1 MNVDESGLPLGITK
15 ANRLDHLIEWGTM
28 ILSAG
33 ESKSNEKT
41 DKAVRLARKFPD
53 LPLYWDNAKKIHYFG
68 IKVDGDWTTPSD
80 PNFNPGLITLF
91 DGEGGCGS
99 ISVTF
104 DLLCQNND
112 VRNTT
117 TVLVDVDNDQIQ
129 YWTVQH
135 KGMNNYYWSDIGEF
149 ALKVHISKPGSDAFF
164 KQKSTKW
171 YVGPFAPIKFTRSHN
186 CYYHDSYF
194 KKNDLARCSCP
205 YIEERINFDPQTN
218 LHHWWGWSSHR
229 IVFIFVGN
237 ITYVFDAPY
246 ADMQL
251 GSSLHGMLSF
261 RADDSHEWSSEDYAE
276 FTQVYFHN
284 NAAAICMKEENIRIN
299 DQIDGKIIDAERV
312 LIKPE
317 YVECYPFSGFALI
330 KPTDET
336 GAKNEKIH

>member
-1 MNVDESGLPLGITK
+1 MKMNNLLNGKSDTTLSDENGALFFAGSQSEDFTASLNDPLGITV
-15 ANRLDHLIEWGTM
+15 LDGFGMESPCFTGATGTCFNETIE
-28 ILSAG
+28 A
-33 ESKSNEKT
+33 
-41 DKAVRLARKFPD
+41 D
-53 LPLYWDNAKKIHYFG
+53 LYIGKG
-68 IKVDGDWTTPSD
+68 I
-80 PNFNPGLITLF
+80 
-91 DGEGGCGS
+91 GS
-99 ISVTF
+99 ILFELVEDCNVSQHF
-104 DLLCQNND
+104 EFLDWA
-112 VRNTT
+112 TT
-117 TVLVDVDNDQIQ
+117 IWFYLYPHGQA
-129 YWTVQH
+129 
-135 KGMNNYYWSDIGEF
+135 E
-149 ALKVHISKPGSDAFF
+149 LKFEIYD
-164 KQKSTKW
+164 TE
-171 YVGPFAPIKFTRSHN
+171 ILKFVP
-186 CYYHDSYF
+186 
-194 KKNDLARCSCP
+194 L
-205 YIEERINFDPQTN
+205 IEERINLDPQTN